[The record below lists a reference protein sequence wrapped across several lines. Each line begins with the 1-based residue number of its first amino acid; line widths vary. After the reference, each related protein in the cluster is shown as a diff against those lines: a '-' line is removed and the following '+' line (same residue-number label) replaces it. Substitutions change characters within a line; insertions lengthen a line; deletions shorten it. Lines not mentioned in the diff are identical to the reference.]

1 MEQVTE
7 EDFKKMIRGEKSDKF
22 KTMEITPDTPKPE
35 LVYPVITPDTP
46 PPKIKLL
53 RNKRKKK

>member
-7 EDFKKMIRGEKSDKF
+7 EDFKKMIRGEKSNKF
-22 KTMEITPDTPKPE
+22 KTMEITPDTPRPQ

-46 PPKIKLL
+46 PAKVKKV
-53 RNKRKKK
+53 RRKK